1 MILGGQPPGKVGRSQ
16 LEKAFEN
23 ISDAF
28 FLCNFILLKF
38 FSKKYNHN

>member
-28 FLCNFILLKF
+28 FCAIL
-38 FSKKYNHN
+38 YY